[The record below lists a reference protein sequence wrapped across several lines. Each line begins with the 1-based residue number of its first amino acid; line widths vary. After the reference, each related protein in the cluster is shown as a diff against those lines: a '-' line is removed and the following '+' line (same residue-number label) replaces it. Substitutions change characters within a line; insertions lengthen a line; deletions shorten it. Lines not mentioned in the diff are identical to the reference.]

1 MAIVTNLLVNMK
13 EEEEEELW
21 WGYYDGEQFRRTDL
35 TAIML
40 LFIACLPV
48 WLCLLSYDAMAR
60 ASMKWK

>member
-1 MAIVTNLLVNMK
+1 MK